1 MQKITKKIVSRFFLA
16 GFLIPCPLFALVH
29 VRHVEM
35 GVGLT
40 WLFLIPW
47 PTFPFMMSA
56 EAGGGAGG
64 EFLGFV
70 QSALLNAMVYGV
82 VGFVVS
88 FFYRR
93 FISAGGSDTK

>member
-16 GFLIPCPLFALVH
+16 GFLIPCLLFAVVL

-35 GVGLT
+35 GGGLT
-40 WLFLIPW
+40 WLYLIPW

-64 EFLGFV
+64 EFLGFLL
-70 QSALLNAMVYGV
+70 SALFNAVVYGM

-93 FISAGGSDTK
+93 FFLRTE